1 MSVAG
6 NTTPFDD
13 EEMDDLNEEPSST
26 REPFELLL
34 DAGETTDAFMVARYC
49 DQAIQ
54 KEIKERIDLD

>member
-26 REPFELLL
+26 REQFELLL
-34 DAGETTDAFMVARYC
+34 DAGQITDAFKAARYH

-54 KEIKERIDLD
+54 KEIKEQIDLD